1 MISEIDLLRDDIP
14 RLEKKFGAGDPFVQV
29 LKAHL
34 AALQN
39 KQEQLPQRKKSHRGF
54 INFKKSQIQKSNEI
68 PNSRM

>member
-14 RLEKKFGAGDPFVQV
+14 RLERKFGPGDPFVQV

-39 KQEQLPQRKKSHRGF
+39 KQQQLPSRKKSHLGF
-54 INFKKSQIQKSNEI
+54 VNFKKSQIQKSSET
-68 PNSRM
+68 PNNRM

>member
-14 RLEKKFGAGDPFVQV
+14 RLEKKFGPGDPFVQV

-39 KQEQLPQRKKSHRGF
+39 KQQQLLQRKKSHLGF
-54 INFKKSQIQKSNEI
+54 VNFRKSQIQKSHET
-68 PNSRM
+68 PNNRM

>member
-34 AALQN
+34 AALQT
-39 KQEQLPQRKKSHRGF
+39 KQGQHPKKKSYLGF
-54 INFKKSQIQKSNEI
+54 LNFKKSEIQKGNQT
-68 PNSRM
+68 PTDRL